1 MKRPTKYSLMAWRHC
16 GYTEWKVCYEW
27 SNSFVILV
35 PVPLKVRTGRSGNSV
50 RWGFTSSV
58 ESIVFASRPLG
69 AVPLN
74 LEDVELRVERCTIR
88 TGEDG
93 GYIV

>member
-1 MKRPTKYSLMAWRHC
+1 MGTLYDGVA
-16 GYTEWKVCYEW
+16 
-27 SNSFVILV
+27 
-35 PVPLKVRTGRSGNSV
+35 
-50 RWGFTSSV
+50 SSV